1 MEIPNSNSDTTAK
14 SNKFT
19 PKQKTVL
26 LVDDDP
32 VVNETIEQHL
42 IRNGYKVLPA
52 FDAES
57 ARKIFD
63 ESQVEIAL
71 LDINLDKVSGIDL
84 LKEFKSEKPQM
95 IVIMISAVTEVET
108 VVKTIHI
115 GAYDYLVKPII
126 DLNQV
131 TLRIERA
138 LSERELKTEN
148 EALKRE
154 LSRHTEIPEIPSR
167 APSMVQVKEMI
178 KTVAQYDSFVLIT
191 GESGTGKEVAARS
204 IHKYSKRESKQFVAV
219 NCGGIPATLLESTLF
234 GYEKGAFTGAT
245 KQTRGLFEESDK
257 GTIFLDEVT
266 ETTPEFQV
274 KLLRVL
280 EDRKIRRVGG
290 TQEIELDIRV
300 IAASNKD
307 VKKLVEQGEFRED
320 LYYRLN
326 VVNITLPPLRDR
338 TQDVPLIVDY
348 QLKKLG
354 ERLGKEGLSVS
365 PGTIEKFQNYAWPG
379 NIRELI
385 NVLESA
391 IIMSRDPQITVEDL
405 PPQLRDVVPEEEY
418 ADEVTIEYQEAKT
431 QFERKYFKS
440 LLRTAEGNITEAAR
454 ISGVTRQHLYHK
466 MKQLDIEH

>member
-1 MEIPNSNSDTTAK
+1 MSK
-14 SNKFT
+14 KFS

-42 IRNGYKVLPA
+42 TRNGYKVLTA
-52 FDAES
+52 YDAPG
-57 ARKIFD
+57 ARGIFKD
-63 ESQVEIAL
+63 TNVEIVL
-71 LDINLDKVSGIDL
+71 LDINLGEVSGIDL
-84 LKEFKSEKPQM
+84 LKEFKAEKPQV
-95 IVIMISAVTEVET
+95 IVIMISAITEVET

-138 LSERELKTEN
+138 LGERELKSEN
-148 EALKRE
+148 EALKKE
-154 LSRHTEIPEIPSR
+154 LSRHTDIPEIPSR

-178 KTVAQYDSFVLIT
+178 KTVAQYDSYVLIT

-204 IHKYSKRESKQFVAV
+204 IHKYSKRNSKPFVAV

-280 EDRKIRRVGG
+280 EDSKIRRVGG
-290 TQEIELDIRV
+290 TQEIALDLRV
-300 IAASNKD
+300 IAASNKN
-307 VKKLVEQGEFRED
+307 VKDLVKQGKFRED

-338 TQDVPLIVDY
+338 KQDIPPIVDY

-354 ERLGKEGLSVS
+354 ERLGKTGM
-365 PGTIEKFQNYAWPG
+365 TISSGVLEKFQGYSWPG

-391 IIMSRDPQITVEDL
+391 IIMSSADEITVENL
-405 PPQLRDVVPEEEY
+405 PLQLRDVVPSDDYEE
-418 ADEVTIEYQEAKT
+418 DITTDYQEAKT
-431 QFERKYFKS
+431 KFERHYFKN
-440 LLRTAEGNITEAAR
+440 LLRTSEGNITHAAE
-454 ISGVTRQHLYHK
+454 IAGVTRQHLYHK
-466 MKQLDIEH
+466 MKQLDLRN